1 MKIVAVTQAR
11 LGSKRLPKKVIKKI
25 NGETL
30 LEIHIKRILK
40 SSIIDSVIIATTNE
54 KEDDVI
60 QKEAIRLNVGCFRGS
75 KNDVLDR
82 YYNSVKEICPD
93 YIVRIT
99 SDCPLIDSRL
109 VDQII
114 EETIKSKV
122 DYCSNTLTESYPDG
136 QDIEVFTYKALKKAW
151 KESKLNSER
160 EHVTPYI
167 KKNSS
172 IFKLKSISLSDMNY
186 SSVRITVDE
195 LEDFNV
201 IKMLIDNLGTD
212 DTWESYANLYMKNT
226 TINEHNIHIIRNEGY
241 LMSLKND
248 ENK

>member
-241 LMSLKND
+241 LISLKND